1 MERNER
7 ERERERERGGGG
19 KDRRTGLPDVF
30 ICKFFSRRYQ
40 VSQNFIHVHIE
51 LFSRRL
57 FHHIEKEMTVFVVDE
72 TIVEHSVHL
81 VHPQSDKLIAF
92 LHARGWNQENS
103 EYDTSKVTQVEHVV
117 GLGGC
122 GQEIV
127 DGSFINL
134 QCRQDYDLERK
145 WNEMYMDRL
154 RVTSSK
160 F

>member
-1 MERNER
+1 M
-7 ERERERERGGGG
+7 
-19 KDRRTGLPDVF
+19 
-30 ICKFFSRRYQ
+30 
-40 VSQNFIHVHIE
+40 SQNFVHVYIE
-51 LFSRRL
+51 LFLRRL

-103 EYDTSKVTQVEHVV
+103 EYDASKVTQVEHVV
-117 GLGGC
+117 GLGWC

-134 QCRQDYDLERK
+134 QCRQDYDLEMQCIWIVFMLSQK
-145 WNEMYMDRL
+145 N
-154 RVTSSK
+154 SK
-160 F
+160 IYKAARFTCFQHHCN